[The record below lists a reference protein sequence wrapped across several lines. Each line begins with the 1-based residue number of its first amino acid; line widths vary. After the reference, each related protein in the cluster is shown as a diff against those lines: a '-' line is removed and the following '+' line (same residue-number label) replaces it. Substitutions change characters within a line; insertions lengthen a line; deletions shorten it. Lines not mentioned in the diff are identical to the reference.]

1 MFTIIELFYEAEEIN
16 HHGFNRFVG
25 NQQKVQKKQVGIILK
40 LIYSEIFFQN
50 QKEVFGKLIL
60 KIAKQL
66 GTINLQNGLTPDKS

>member
-1 MFTIIELFYEAEEIN
+1 M
-16 HHGFNRFVG
+16 
-25 NQQKVQKKQVGIILK
+25 QKKQVGIILK